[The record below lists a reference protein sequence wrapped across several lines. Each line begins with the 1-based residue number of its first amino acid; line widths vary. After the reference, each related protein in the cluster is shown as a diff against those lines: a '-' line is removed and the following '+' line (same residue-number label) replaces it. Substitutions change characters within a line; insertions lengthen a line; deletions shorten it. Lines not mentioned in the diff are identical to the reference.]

1 MNHQGLIEQEVLHE
15 IAMSIGI
22 TLELNGMLRECL
34 PIFVRGLGCCTAAL
48 LLHDD
53 ECGFFT
59 PRAILPHA
67 AMRNQGLHRAM
78 AQAIELFM
86 AGKPFPVPLS
96 GGVEAHSYYA
106 WPLKNYG
113 ILLLGR
119 GNPLT
124 YPLYREIAPLVEKLA
139 CAIQACQQYQSL
151 ELAQQTMSRAKDE
164 AESANKAKSHFLA
177 TISHE
182 IRTPLNAVINLSEL
196 LVESQLD
203 EKQRTLVR
211 GICAGGSAL
220 LQLVNDVLDFSKI
233 EAGKLDFVAVPF
245 QLRSLLDGLHDLFG
259 KQAQAKG
266 LHFSLDISPL
276 VPEVVETDPSRL
288 RQVLQNLL
296 TNAIKF
302 TDHGFVRLMVCREVG
317 ADSPVRFSV
326 EDSGIGIAAQEQE
339 KLFTEFHQ
347 VDPGLNRR
355 YGGTGLG
362 LAIVARLVTLMGG
375 AFGVDSELGV
385 GSRFWFTLPVTLFKG
400 EALKSAPM
408 TPIRLRGKVLLVE
421 DSPTNQMVA
430 RNLLEKVGCELWVAQ
445 SGDEAIQQLLEQ
457 SFDLVLM
464 DISMPGMDGL
474 EATRHIRQLGGS
486 YVQLPI
492 VAMTAHAL
500 AQDRAS
506 CLNAGMNDY
515 LAKPIRRSQLYEML
529 SRWLEPAAPPLTP
542 QTADAAS
549 AGPEPMLLDE
559 QILSSLGQDTTQ
571 DALQGIVELFTDELF
586 RLKGKLIYAIHH
598 QEWVSAAT
606 CAHAIKSS
614 SGSLGANALYQRAS
628 DLELACRQ
636 QDDTRAEQELNALL
650 GLVDNTLHQLRKA
663 VLLPDKI

>member
-15 IAMSIGI
+15 IAMSIGV

-34 PIFVRGLGCCTAAL
+34 PVFVRGLGCCTAAL

-67 AMRNQGLHRAM
+67 AMRNQGLHSAM
-78 AQAIELFM
+78 AKAIELYIV
-86 AGKPFPVPLS
+86 GESFPVPLC
-96 GGVEAHSYYA
+96 GNTEPHTYYA
-106 WPLKNYG
+106 WPLKTYG

-119 GNPLT
+119 GNPLS
-124 YPLYREIAPLVEKLA
+124 YPLYCEIGPLAEKLA
-139 CAIQACQQYQSL
+139 CAVQACQQYQSL
-151 ELAQQTMSRAKDE
+151 ELAQQAMSRAKDD
-164 AESANKAKSHFLA
+164 AVNANKAKSHFLA

-196 LVESQLD
+196 LFESQLD

-211 GICAGGSAL
+211 GICAGGNAL
-220 LQLVNDVLDFSKI
+220 LHLVNDVLDFSKI

-245 QLRSLLDGLHDLFG
+245 HLNTLLDGLRDLYG

-266 LHFSLDISPL
+266 LQFTLELSPL
-276 VPEVVETDPSRL
+276 APEVVQTDPARL

-302 TDHGFVRLMVCREVG
+302 TDQGFIRLVISKEVG
-317 ADSPVRFSV
+317 VAAPLRFLV
-326 EDSGIGIAAQEQE
+326 EDSGIGIAPHEQE
-339 KLFTEFHQ
+339 KLFCEFHQ
-347 VDPGLNRR
+347 IDPGFNRR

-375 AFGVDSELGV
+375 TFGLDSELGV
-385 GSRFWFTLPVTLFKG
+385 GSRFWFTLPVTAFKG
-400 EALKSAPM
+400 ELAQSAPVV
-408 TPIRLRGKVLLVE
+408 PRHFKGKVLLVE

-430 RNLLEKVGCELWVAQ
+430 RNLLEKVGCELWIVQ
-445 SGDEAIQQLLEQ
+445 SGEEAIQLVTKHT
-457 SFDLVLM
+457 FDLVLM

-474 EATRHIRQLGGS
+474 EATRCIRQLGGRHR
-486 YVQLPI
+486 QLPI

-515 LAKPIRRSQLYEML
+515 LAKPIRRVQLYEML
-529 SRWLEPAAPPLTP
+529 AKWLEAVDSPGEQNCGVLPITEAPK
-542 QTADAAS
+542 
-549 AGPEPMLLDE
+549 LLDE
-559 QILSSLGQDTTQ
+559 QILLSLGEDTSRE
-571 DALQGIVELFTDELF
+571 ALHHIVELFSEELL
-586 RLKGKLIYAIHH
+586 RLKGQLIQAIDL
-598 QEWVSAAT
+598 QEWSAASA

-614 SGSLGANALYQRAS
+614 SGSLGAQALYESAS
-628 DLELACRQ
+628 GLELVCRQ
-636 QDDTRAEQELNALL
+636 QDRSGAQIGLSVLL
-650 GLVDNTLHQLRKA
+650 GLVGNTLHELRA
-663 VLLPDKI
+663 AIALPNG